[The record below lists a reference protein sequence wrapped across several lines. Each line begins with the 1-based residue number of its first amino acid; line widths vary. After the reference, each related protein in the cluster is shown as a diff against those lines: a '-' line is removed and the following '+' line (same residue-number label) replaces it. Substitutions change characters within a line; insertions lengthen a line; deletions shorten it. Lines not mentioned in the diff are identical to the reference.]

1 MRTTS
6 PEILKFAEAEPIPD
20 GEGSMCVVA
29 MRDSVAPPGS
39 KAASRT
45 NGHPWNPG
53 GPAGSVET
61 VNDGDAA
68 RGATGALRRAEAG
81 SRTGSYYR

>member
-1 MRTTS
+1 MRKVS
-6 PEILKFAEAEPIPD
+6 PETLKFAEAEPVPD

-39 KAASRT
+39 RTASR
-45 NGHPWNPG
+45 GKGYSRNPG

-61 VNDGDAA
+61 VNDGGVA